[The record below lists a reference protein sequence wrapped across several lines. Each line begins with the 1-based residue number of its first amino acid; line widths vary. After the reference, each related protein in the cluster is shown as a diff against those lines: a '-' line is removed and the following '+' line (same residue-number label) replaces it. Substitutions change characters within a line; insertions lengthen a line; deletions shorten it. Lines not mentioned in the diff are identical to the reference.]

1 MNLSELNLGG
11 MNVTGVFGYQIYR
24 EKYDHIYI
32 LFEGRTSIL
41 IKTKEMLIEGGE
53 VYEIVFSEVDS
64 PNIVG
69 LKEIFK
75 TRLKIQE
82 YHAVRRD
89 EWYAPIHTENG
100 FIGGNPRSLNWGKPN
115 RKERTDYSI
124 KTVDC
129 GLLLRGAD
137 VSTLFYTSD
146 YPGCV
151 EVTTDKEVIGNYM
164 ETAVLI

>member
-1 MNLSELNLGG
+1 MNLSELNLDG
-11 MNVTGVFGYQIYR
+11 MNVIGVFGYQIYR

-32 LFEGRTSIL
+32 LFEGGTSIL
-41 IKTKEMLIEGGE
+41 IKTKEILIDGGE
-53 VYEIVFSEVDS
+53 VYEILFSKVGN
-64 PNIVG
+64 PRIVG

-89 EWYAPIHTENG
+89 EWYTPIHTENG
-100 FIGGNPRSLNWGKPN
+100 FIGGNPRSLNWGKPS
-115 RKERTDYSI
+115 RKERTDYSV

-129 GLLLRGAD
+129 GLLLCGLD

-151 EVTTDKEVIGNYM
+151 EATMDKKVIGSYM
-164 ETAVLI
+164 ETADLI